1 MKKFPIGKQDFKNII
16 ENNYVYIDK
25 TKYIYELAKNGVPIF
40 ISRPRRFGKS
50 LTVST
55 LFYLFS
61 GEKELF
67 KNTYIYDKWEWEKY
81 PIIRLSMAQID
92 ITNEETIKE
101 TLKYQ
106 ILSIYEENNIEPDT
120 DNLKMLFW
128 TLIKKLSS
136 TKEVV
141 ILIDE
146 YDRPILNHINDGKA
160 ESIRNILKEFYVII
174 KEADQYIKFA
184 FMTGITKLTKT
195 GIFSTLN
202 NLRDITTNKNYSQMM
217 GVTQNELEYYFQ
229 DFISETSKELNIDN
243 EKLLE
248 KIKENYN
255 GFSFD
260 GKNFVYNPFSILHF
274 FQDKEFK
281 NYWIETGTPQYLS
294 EYIKKHKIQLED
306 ITNKYI
312 DESKLTTY
320 EIENAPPIIYLIQS
334 GYLTFKDKKEYLGFL
349 VDYPNREVKE
359 SMSELL
365 LEETF
370 NISEENLK
378 QNIIISL
385 QNKNIE
391 KVIEEIKTIFNK
403 IPYNLFQEK
412 ESWYHSIILTI
423 LWACGLKA
431 KAEVP
436 GNLGKSDIELE
447 FENDIYIIELKK
459 DKPEKSIQQIKQKEY
474 SEKYKKSI
482 TIIGIEID
490 TTKRNI
496 TNYIIEKLKK

>member
-1 MKKFPIGKQDFKNII
+1 
-16 ENNYVYIDK
+16 
-25 TKYIYELAKNGVPIF
+25 
-40 ISRPRRFGKS
+40 
-50 LTVST
+50 
-55 LFYLFS
+55 
-61 GEKELF
+61 
-67 KNTYIYDKWEWEKY
+67 
-81 PIIRLSMAQID
+81 
-92 ITNEETIKE
+92 
-101 TLKYQ
+101 
-106 ILSIYEENNIEPDT
+106 
-120 DNLKMLFW
+120 
-128 TLIKKLSS
+128 
-136 TKEVV
+136 
-141 ILIDE
+141 
-146 YDRPILNHINDGKA
+146 
-160 ESIRNILKEFYVII
+160 
-174 KEADQYIKFA
+174 
-184 FMTGITKLTKT
+184 MTGITKLTKT

-391 KVIEEIKTIFNK
+391 KVIEEIKIIFNK

-423 LWACGLKA
+423 FWACGLKA

-496 TNYIIEKLKK
+496 TNYIIEKL